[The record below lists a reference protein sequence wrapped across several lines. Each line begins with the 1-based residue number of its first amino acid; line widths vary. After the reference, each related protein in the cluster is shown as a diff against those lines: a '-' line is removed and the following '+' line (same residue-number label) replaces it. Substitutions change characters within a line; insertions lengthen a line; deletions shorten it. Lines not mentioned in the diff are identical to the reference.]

1 MFIQTENLTKIY
13 ESGEGELR
21 ALDGVNLSVERGEFV
36 TVVGT
41 SGSGKST
48 LLHLLGGLDRPTYGT
63 VTLDGTSLDSLAK
76 DPLTVFRRRFLGFVF
91 QRYNLIPYLNVWENV
106 TLPLG
111 LDGLQADREKV
122 EALLENLGIADKR
135 GAMPSQLS
143 GGQQQRAA
151 IARALVTEPHLLLA
165 DEPTGNLDS
174 RTAMDVMLTLCAI
187 RERTGQTILMVTHN
201 EELAQMG
208 TRRIR
213 MEDGKIVSD
222 GGGAV

>member
-21 ALDGVNLSVERGEFV
+21 ALDGVSLSVERGEFV